1 MDFLYLKKGSKSY
14 DGITAAGVINLIIIA
29 ASVSDVFFTIRNLS
43 NICRQIVTNGLN
55 SLGMLAVVL
64 TGGIDLS
71 E

>member
-1 MDFLYLKKGSKSY
+1 MDFLYLKQVSKSY
-14 DGITAAGVINLIIIA
+14 DGTAAAGVINLIIIA
-29 ASVSDVFFTIRNLS
+29 ASVSDVFFTIGNLS
-43 NICRQIVTNGLN
+43 NISRQTVIKGLI